1 MHPPSTP
8 RRPAWTRL
16 LIPIAV
22 GLLAGCSSSAP
33 SGSTTTAAPS
43 GASAAVSAAPAD
55 IPALVRQV
63 EPSIVTVLTESG
75 LGSGVVY
82 KTDGTIITDAHVVA
96 GAQQITVAFA
106 DGQQVPAK
114 VRAADQLSDV
124 AVLQVDRGG
133 LAAAT
138 FQKDLPEVG
147 ALDVVIG
154 SPLGFEATVTSGI
167 ISGLHR
173 QIPGSASE
181 GAPLVDLI
189 QTDAAISPGNSGGAV
204 IDGQGHVVGVSEAYI
219 PPTVGAVALGFA
231 TPAATVADVA
241 DQLLATGS
249 AHHAYIGIQ
258 PRTMTPQLAQS
269 LGVNRSSGVV
279 VLAVGKPSPAADAG
293 IRPGDLITALNG
305 HDTPTAED
313 FIAALHNAKP
323 GDHVQLTLLRGN
335 QTLQISVTVADRP
348 AT

>member
-1 MHPPSTP
+1 MHAPSTP

-16 LIPIAV
+16 LIPIAA

-33 SGSTTTAAPS
+33 SGSTTTTAPS
-43 GASAAVSAAPAD
+43 GASAAPAD
-55 IPALVRQV
+55 IPALVRKV

-82 KTDGTIITDAHVVA
+82 KADGTIITDAHVVA
-96 GAQQITVAFA
+96 GAKQITVAFA

-173 QIPGSASE
+173 VIPGSASE

-258 PRTMTPQLAQS
+258 PRTLTPQLAQG
-269 LGVNRSSGVV
+269 LGVNRNSGVV

-313 FIAALHNAKP
+313 FIAALHSAKP
-323 GDHVQLTLLRGN
+323 GDHVQLTVLRGN

-348 AT
+348 ST

>member
-1 MHPPSTP
+1 
-8 RRPAWTRL
+8 L
-16 LIPIAV
+16 LILIAV

-33 SGSTTTAAPS
+33 SASTTTAAPS
-43 GASAAVSAAPAD
+43 GASAAPANL
-55 IPALVRQV
+55 PALVRQV

-75 LGSGVVY
+75 LGSGIVY
-82 KTDGTIITDAHVVA
+82 KTDGTIVTDAHVVA

-124 AVLQVDRGG
+124 AVLHVDRGG

-138 FQKDLPEVG
+138 FQRDLPEVG
-147 ALDVVIG
+147 ALDAVIG

-181 GAPLVDLI
+181 GEPLVDLI

-231 TPAATVADVA
+231 TPAATVVDVA

-258 PRTMTPQLAQS
+258 PRTLTPQLAQS
-269 LGVNRSSGVV
+269 LGVNHNSGVV

-323 GDHVQLTLLRGN
+323 GDHVQLTVLRGN

>member
-1 MHPPSTP
+1 M
-8 RRPAWTRL
+8 
-16 LIPIAV
+16 
-22 GLLAGCSSSAP
+22 
-33 SGSTTTAAPS
+33 
-43 GASAAVSAAPAD
+43 
-55 IPALVRQV
+55 
-63 EPSIVTVLTESG
+63 
-75 LGSGVVY
+75 
-82 KTDGTIITDAHVVA
+82 VA

-173 QIPGSASE
+173 LIPGSASE

-258 PRTMTPQLAQS
+258 PLTPQLAHS
-269 LGVNRSSGVV
+269 LGVNRSNGVV

-323 GDHVQLTLLRGN
+323 GDHVQLTVLRGN

>member
-43 GASAAVSAAPAD
+43 GPSAAVSAAPAD

-114 VRAADQLSDV
+114 ARAADQLSDV
-124 AVLQVDRGG
+124 AVL
-133 LAAAT
+133 
-138 FQKDLPEVG
+138 G

-173 QIPGSASE
+173 LIPGSASE

-231 TPAATVADVA
+231 TPAATVVDVA

-258 PRTMTPQLAQS
+258 PRTLTPQLAQS

-313 FIAALHNAKP
+313 FLAALHNAKP
-323 GDHVQLTLLRGN
+323 GDHVRLTVLRGN

>member
-1 MHPPSTP
+1 
-8 RRPAWTRL
+8 
-16 LIPIAV
+16 
-22 GLLAGCSSSAP
+22 
-33 SGSTTTAAPS
+33 
-43 GASAAVSAAPAD
+43 
-55 IPALVRQV
+55 
-63 EPSIVTVLTESG
+63 
-75 LGSGVVY
+75 
-82 KTDGTIITDAHVVA
+82 
-96 GAQQITVAFA
+96 
-106 DGQQVPAK
+106 
-114 VRAADQLSDV
+114 
-124 AVLQVDRGG
+124 
-133 LAAAT
+133 
-138 FQKDLPEVG
+138 
-147 ALDVVIG
+147 VVIG

-204 IDGQGHVVGVSEAYI
+204 IDRQGDVVGVSEAYI

-258 PRTMTPQLAQS
+258 PRTLTPQLAHS
-269 LGVNRSSGVV
+269 LGVNRTNGVV
-279 VLAVGKPSPAADAG
+279 VLAVAKPSPAADAG

-323 GDHVQLTLLRGN
+323 GDHVQLTVLRGN